1 LMNNLLGLLAIF
13 ALVFMNGFFVAA
25 EFAFVGARRTRIV
38 QLAAEG
44 SVNAKAAQHA
54 IEHLDSFIAAT
65 QLGITLASLG
75 LGWIGEPAI
84 SHIIEPLF
92 AAVLPHKV
100 AETVGR
106 TVSIVIA
113 FSIVTTLHIV
123 LGELAP
129 KTIALQRPEEM
140 SLLVARPTIVFLTI
154 FNPVIRVMNGIGN
167 WVVRLLGF
175 QTASGHAQIHSA
187 EEIEMLVHTSTE
199 AGILQA
205 SEETLLR
212 RVFDFSDVQIEE
224 VMQPRVEIDAISL
237 EMSLPEIMR
246 FMTAHRHSRYPVY
259 EESIDSIIGTLHTKD
274 LFDQMVQQPSM
285 MIGDTE
291 SFAVRTIL
299 RKPLFVPTTVSVD
312 KVLEDMQ
319 KTKTHI
325 AIVVDEYGGTAGVAT
340 MEDILELLVGD
351 VQDEFDIEPF
361 AHDPKPDLLFIDGLV
376 SISEIGG
383 RFGELEEEPQSLTIG
398 GYVAERLDRI
408 PKIGDTIPY
417 LHYQVRVEAM
427 DGRRVS
433 RVRFMPKR
441 EGDTPN
447 TFLPK
452 AI

>member
-1 LMNNLLGLLAIF
+1 MDTLIGLLAI
-13 ALVFMNGFFVAA
+13 AGLVFMNGFFVAA
-25 EFAFVGARRTRIV
+25 EFAFVGSRRTRIV

-84 SHIIEPLF
+84 SHVIEPLF
-92 AAVLPHKV
+92 AAILPHEI

-106 TVSIVIA
+106 TLSIVIA

-175 QTASGHAQIHSA
+175 HTASGHAQIHSA

-224 VMQPRVEIDAISL
+224 VMQPRVEIDAIAL
-237 EMSLPEIMR
+237 DAPLPEIMH

-259 EESIDSIIGTLHTKD
+259 EGSIDSIIGTLHTKD
-274 LFDQMVQQPSM
+274 LFDRMVQQPNLMFGEGEAFS
-285 MIGDTE
+285 
-291 SFAVRTIL
+291 VKTIL
-299 RKPLFVPTTVSVD
+299 RKPLFMPTTVSVD
-312 KVLEDMQ
+312 KVLEEMQ
-319 KTKTHI
+319 KTKTHF

-351 VQDEFDIEPF
+351 VQDEFDVERF
-361 AHDPKPDLLFIDGLV
+361 AHDPKTDMLFIDGLI
-376 SISEIGG
+376 SISEIGD
-383 RFGELEEEPQSLTIG
+383 RFGELEEEPQSITIG
-398 GYVAERLDRI
+398 GYIAEKLDRI
-408 PKIGDTIPY
+408 PKVGDMISY
-417 LHYQVRVEAM
+417 QHYQVRVESM
-427 DGRRVS
+427 EGRRVS
-433 RVRFMPKR
+433 RVRFIPKR
-441 EGDTPN
+441 EGETPSA
-447 TFLPK
+447 TAPK
-452 AI
+452 SS